1 MAIIRIDC
9 DTQQGRVEEPLPGRN
24 SFTKHSQP
32 NRRRGTLRP
41 GGTLSFMKTA
51 NRILLILLAVAT
63 LSHAGPYINP
73 GLMSI
78 PTAYTI
84 PHTALKLHYSG
95 SFFLGHAPT
104 DPNVED
110 YMDFSLSGGISFW
123 DMGLELTFAALDF
136 ESNAYVGSAELNFIP
151 ETVKFPAV
159 SIGVRNV
166 GYDHVT
172 SFGVLGVE
180 GGASNYYPPDYEPQW
195 YDQVSAYVVF
205 SKDLYPAIAV
215 PLRGHIGLGTGVF
228 QGRYDSLYTTSLGW
242 RGVFGA
248 IEYQIRY
255 DLSVAL
261 ETDGRSM
268 NFGVLYNLPWWGME
282 VGLSLN
288 KLEMLFYSEE
298 EASTDGVWDEYD
310 QIDLGVHFGV
320 QFGPFIGSSEE
331 KKQEL
336 IRERIDRG
344 WDQLREIQTRRQ
356 EMQQRLADMRERI
369 AAENEG
375 RDDE

>member
-1 MAIIRIDC
+1 MSTI
-9 DTQQGRVEEPLPGRN
+9 
-24 SFTKHSQP
+24 
-32 NRRRGTLRP
+32 
-41 GGTLSFMKTA
+41 MKPA
-51 NRILLILLAVAT
+51 SRILLILLTVVT
-63 LSHAGPYINP
+63 LSQAGPYINP
-73 GLMSI
+73 GLVNI

-84 PHTALKLHYSG
+84 PHTALKIHYSG
-95 SFFLGHAPT
+95 SFFLGHEPT

-123 DMGLELTFAALDF
+123 GMGLELTFAALDF
-136 ESNAYVGSAELNFIP
+136 ESDAYVGSAELNFIP

-166 GYDHVT
+166 GYEQVT
-172 SFGVLGVE
+172 SFGVTGVE
-180 GGASNYYPPDYEPQW
+180 GGATNYYYNYEPQW
-195 YDQVSAYVVF
+195 YDKVSAYVVF
-205 SKDLYPAIAV
+205 SKDFYPAIAV
-215 PLRGHIGLGTGVF
+215 PLRGHIGLGTGIF
-228 QGRYDSLYTTSLGW
+228 QGIYDSIHTSSVGW
-242 RGVFGA
+242 QGIFGA

-261 ETDGRSM
+261 ETDGRAM
-268 NFGVLYNLPWWGME
+268 NFGVLYKLPWWGME

-288 KLEMLFYSEE
+288 KLEMLFYSDE
-298 EASTDGVWDEYD
+298 EARNPDGTWDEYD
-310 QIDLGVHFGV
+310 QVDLGVHFGV
-320 QFGPFIGSSEE
+320 QIGPFIGSSEE
-331 KKQEL
+331 KKLEL

-375 RDDE
+375 NGE